1 MAEISIV
8 LVYALEIKYN
18 YILSLKQKRNL
29 HWRAKGGLVWRKEK
43 EGGGRGDNMHSALLA
58 VKWPII

>member
-1 MAEISIV
+1 MAEISKV

-29 HWRAKGGLVWRKEK
+29 H
-43 EGGGRGDNMHSALLA
+43 
-58 VKWPII
+58 